1 MRATSLLRS
10 IHPVTQGPALTYA
23 LGLSYAA
30 KQSPPFVP
38 SSYQPGSAG
47 FAGQK
52 TPLGRWVDLMKSLPA
67 GRGELRKTNVEE
79 GQEDLSDGG
88 WGIDTAWQVRKWGAG
103 EDFFAVVDGGN
114 FVSHPEY
121 CERTP
126 EVVGSREP
134 PRLMGRPR
142 VVSNGPRSASYR
154 PLLVVA
160 GGLLAGGLVF
170 HHSSLIPRL
179 ELTSRRTSRSPTA

>member
-1 MRATSLLRS
+1 MRVSALLRS
-10 IHPVTQGPALTYA
+10 IHPVTGQPALTYA

-38 SSYQPGSAG
+38 PTYKPASAG

-67 GRGELRKTNVEE
+67 GRGELRETPIEE
-79 GQEDLSDGG
+79 GKEDLSDGG

-114 FVSHPEY
+114 FVSIREDG
-121 CERTP
+121 ERRA
-126 EVVGSREP
+126 VSGGRGSRA
-134 PRLMGRPR
+134 PR
-142 VVSNGPRSASYR
+142 VRWRRAPR
-154 PLLVVA
+154 
-160 GGLLAGGLVF
+160 
-170 HHSSLIPRL
+170 
-179 ELTSRRTSRSPTA
+179 

>member
-1 MRATSLLRS
+1 MRASRITSMRATSLLRS

-79 GQEDLSDGG
+79 GKEDLSDGG

-103 EDFFAVVDGGN
+103 EDFFAVVDGGA
-114 FVSHPEY
+114 FVSTPSRAPENPLRGF
-121 CERTP
+121 EA
-126 EVVGSREP
+126 GSRRARGVE
-134 PRLMGRPR
+134 
-142 VVSNGPRSASYR
+142 
-154 PLLVVA
+154 
-160 GGLLAGGLVF
+160 
-170 HHSSLIPRL
+170 
-179 ELTSRRTSRSPTA
+179 